1 MKSSC
6 QTTACCAVK
15 SVVFLLFGSI
25 CFRTVAT
32 AQLPPALS
40 ASTHVKAQKD
50 KLTRA
55 YLSPQRIV
63 WKTDT
68 SQGQIV
74 NEDVLLQMGSG
85 QAYFERPPVCRLIN
99 KRGYTGLVL
108 DFGTEIHGGLQ
119 ITTSQSNRVTRKVRI
134 RFGESVSETMS
145 DVIGDGTTGAQ
156 GGATNHHA
164 MRDFYV
170 ELPGYGTQEIGNSG
184 FRFVRIDLAEPDC
197 FLAIKEIKAVARFL
211 DIPYLGSFTCSD
223 ERLNKVWMTGAYT
236 VHLNMQDYLWDGVKR
251 DRMVWIGDMHP
262 EVMTISHVFGYN
274 DIVPRSLDFVR
285 DHTPL
290 PAWMNGISAY
300 SMWWIILQHD
310 WYYYQ
315 GRLDYLKEQKS
326 YLLPLLDLFMSK
338 VDAAGKENLNG
349 AGMRFLDWPSS
360 PNKPAI
366 HAGLQAL
373 LVMAFQKGAALC
385 DALEEPAKAAA
396 CRDMVTRM
404 KQYVPDANHSK
415 QAASLMALAG
425 IVPAEKAN
433 KDVISAGGAAN
444 FSTFFGYY
452 MLQAQAK
459 AQAYQTA
466 IDNIR
471 AYWGGMLDMGA
482 TTFWE
487 DFDLSEAKNAGRIDE
502 VVPSGKDDFHRDFG
516 AYCYIGLR
524 RSLCHGWASGP
535 TSWLTENVLGIQV
548 MAPGSKII
556 KVEPH
561 LGDLSFA
568 EGTFPTPYGI
578 IKVKHVKLA
587 DGQIKSTVTAPPGVK
602 LIK

>member
-6 QTTACCAVK
+6 LPIAPRAVK
-15 SVVFLLFGSI
+15 FMVILLLSSF
-25 CFRTVAT
+25 CFCTVIT
-32 AQLPPALS
+32 AQLPPALHVN
-40 ASTHVKAQKD
+40 TRVKAQKD
-50 KLTRA
+50 KITRA

-63 WKTDT
+63 WRTDS

-74 NEDVLLQMGSG
+74 NEDVLLQQGSG
-85 QAYFERPPVCRLIN
+85 QAYFERPPVCRLVN

-108 DFGTEIHGGLQ
+108 DFGVEIQGGIQ

-145 DVIGDGTTGAQ
+145 DVIGDGTSGAQ

-170 ELPGYGTQEIGNSG
+170 ELPGYGTQEVGNSG

-223 ERLNKVWMTGAYT
+223 ERLNKIWMTGAYT

-262 EVMTISHVFGYN
+262 EVMTISNVFGYN

-315 GRLDYLKEQKS
+315 GRLDYLKEQKT

-338 VDAAGKENLNG
+338 VDTSGKENLNG
-349 AGMRFLDWPSS
+349 PGMRFLDWPSS
-360 PNKPAI
+360 TNKPAI

-373 LVMAFQKGAALC
+373 LVMAFQKGAVLC
-385 DALEEPAKAAA
+385 DALGEPAKAAA
-396 CRDMVTRM
+396 CRAMVTRM
-404 KQYVPDANHSK
+404 KHYVPDANHSK

-433 KDVISAGGAAN
+433 GDVISVGGADN

-452 MLQAQAK
+452 MLEAQAK

-471 AYWGGMLDMGA
+471 TYWGGMLDMGA

-487 DFDLSEAKNAGRIDE
+487 DFNLSEAKNAGRIDE
-502 VVPSGKDDFHRDFG
+502 IVPPGKDDFHRDFG
-516 AYCYIGLR
+516 DYCYIGLR

-548 MAPGSKII
+548 MAPGSKVI
-556 KVEPH
+556 KVAPH
-561 LGDLSFA
+561 LGDLTFA
-568 EGTFPTPYGI
+568 EGSFPTPYGI
-578 IKVKHVKLA
+578 VKVKHVKLA
-587 DGQIKSTVTAPPGVK
+587 NGQIKSDISAPPEVK